1 MDVETYFRTIAE
13 YKLLAKHEVGQNF
26 LIDSGVASRIVSSAD
41 LTKQDHVLEI
51 GSGAGS
57 LSYFIANSPAEAD
70 LIDIDEGL
78 VNKLKN
84 DFQLF
89 PNVHPQI
96 GNIMRYDVSSYQKI
110 IGNLPYYITSG
121 ILERLLLEATS
132 CSLMVLMVQ
141 KEAFERLTA
150 KKGSKDYGP
159 LPLLLEMQGETKRL
173 FSVPR
178 VAFLPMPHVDSVVFS
193 FSFYPHLDFAKVKK
207 QYAIINACFLHRRKT
222 IQNNL
227 SSYLKDSEKAKTVL
241 LKAGIA
247 SSLRP
252 EDLSLAQYQSL
263 CDILLS

>member
-57 LSYFIANSPAEAD
+57 LSYFIAASPAEAD

-78 VNKLKN
+78 VTKLKN

-132 CSLMVLMVQ
+132 
-141 KEAFERLTA
+141 
-150 KKGSKDYGP
+150 
-159 LPLLLEMQGETKRL
+159 
-173 FSVPR
+173 
-178 VAFLPMPHVDSVVFS
+178 VDSVVFS

-241 LKAGIA
+241 VKAGIA

-252 EDLSLAQYQSL
+252 EDLSLRQYQSL